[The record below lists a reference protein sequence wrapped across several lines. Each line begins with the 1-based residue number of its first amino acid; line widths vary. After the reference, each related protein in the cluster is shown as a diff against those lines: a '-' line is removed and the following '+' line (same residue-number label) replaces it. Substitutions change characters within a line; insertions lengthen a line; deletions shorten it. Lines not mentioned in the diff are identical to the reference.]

1 MKYRLILT
9 ALCLM
14 CLRSTG
20 AEYPTLTGR
29 LSEVR
34 IIEIARLR
42 PDHLKGKEPAQAGL
56 VFVFRV
62 DRLPGHPGSF
72 TLSELRD
79 FKITGTNYRKP
90 ENGDRATLVEPN
102 TAVESWTNYVSAYR
116 PDLRAY
122 KSIRDDGDCVL
133 MIVEI
138 YGPRLPAKGNCTVT
152 IDVGWGKETEKFTH
166 SFRLED
172 LKGAVTQLKQ

>member
-14 CLRSTG
+14 CLRSAG

-42 PDHLKGKEPAQAGL
+42 PDHLKGKEPARDGL

-62 DRLPGHPGSF
+62 DRLPGHPGAF
-72 TLSELRD
+72 TLSE
-79 FKITGTNYRKP
+79 
-90 ENGDRATLVEPN
+90 
-102 TAVESWTNYVSAYR
+102 
-116 PDLRAY
+116 
-122 KSIRDDGDCVL
+122 
-133 MIVEI
+133 
-138 YGPRLPAKGNCTVT
+138 
-152 IDVGWGKETEKFTH
+152 
-166 SFRLED
+166 
-172 LKGAVTQLKQ
+172 